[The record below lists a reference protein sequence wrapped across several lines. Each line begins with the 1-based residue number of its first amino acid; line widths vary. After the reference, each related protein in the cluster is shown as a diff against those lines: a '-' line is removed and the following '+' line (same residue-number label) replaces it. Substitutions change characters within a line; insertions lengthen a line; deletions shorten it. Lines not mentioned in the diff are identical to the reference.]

1 MKYLKII
8 GLLIVLGIYSAC
20 NSDDNDTNTKT
31 LSGIYTE
38 SEPVNGRTK
47 LNFVNGNTVIKSGAN
62 NPFQD
67 EFTYEITKNVIK
79 LTPKRDS
86 KFSQEFKIEIINNS
100 KFKIENLYGRL
111 EFMPITYM
119 TFEK

>member
-1 MKYLKII
+1 M
-8 GLLIVLGIYSAC
+8 
-20 NSDDNDTNTKT
+20 
-31 LSGIYTE
+31 
-38 SEPVNGRTK
+38 
-47 LNFVNGNTVIKSGAN
+47 IKSGAN

-100 KFKIENLYGRL
+100 KFKIENLYERL